1 MHFAPWG
8 LDANASTLFD
18 VVPRTVLW
26 LGAAAIALLLAGPKL
41 HVGPATALLI
51 AFAGWAVASAIW
63 SEQPLRTLSAG
74 TGFLCTLVAI
84 AAIHQTVGLHRAL
97 RTLAIVA
104 GAICLASL
112 VAGVQNLD
120 GSLVGQPT
128 EFGTSRLA
136 GVTEEPGALA
146 LVAGLGIV
154 AAIADARR
162 LSSFVIVAVCAAALA
177 WSQTQTVFI
186 ALGCVALLSLWG
198 RRGPTRV
205 LTGLAVG
212 SAVVALLLWTPDAG
226 PNLLRVRDGVY
237 ADATTLSGRGELW
250 DVTAELIVDRP
261 LAGHGYASSPALY
274 ATALDPASGPV
285 DNAHNLWLELG
296 VGTGIIGVLL
306 VASAV
311 VVAIALGDRH
321 AAGCTGMR
329 RTRYAVGGYVFFAS
343 LASPISSLPGVCITV
358 LALYVVDSGK
368 SRHNNNRRGY

>member
-198 RRGPTRV
+198 SAWANEGADGSRRRQC
-205 LTGLAVG
+205 
-212 SAVVALLLWTPDAG
+212 
-226 PNLLRVRDGVY
+226 
-237 ADATTLSGRGELW
+237 GRC
-250 DVTAELIVDRP
+250 AP
-261 LAGHGYASSPALY
+261 
-274 ATALDPASGPV
+274 
-285 DNAHNLWLELG
+285 
-296 VGTGIIGVLL
+296 
-306 VASAV
+306 
-311 VVAIALGDRH
+311 
-321 AAGCTGMR
+321 
-329 RTRYAVGGYVFFAS
+329 
-343 LASPISSLPGVCITV
+343 
-358 LALYVVDSGK
+358 VVDS
-368 SRHNNNRRGY
+368 RCWPQPAPCPRRRLRRCDDAERARRAMGP